1 LIVVAA
7 SMQQILQSHLDPSTK
22 QSLAELFD
30 RIVERTMATPPRAP
44 RGIIEEAIANALVD
58 LASTGQRNPEQ
69 LTRYAEYRA
78 SVV

>member
-7 SMQQILQSHLDPSTK
+7 SMQQILQSHFDPSTK
-22 QSLAELFD
+22 QSLAELYD
-30 RIVERTMATPPRAP
+30 RIVERTMATPHRAP
-44 RGIIEEAIANALVD
+44 RDLIEEAIANALID
-58 LASTGQRNPEQ
+58 LASAGQRNPEQ

>member
-1 LIVVAA
+1 
-7 SMQQILQSHLDPSTK
+7 MNQILQSHLDPSTK

-30 RIVERTMATPPRAP
+30 SIVERTMATPRCAP
-44 RGIIEEAIANALVD
+44 RLMIEEAIANALVD
-58 LASTGQRNPEQ
+58 LASAGQRNPEQ